1 MIRSFLVDF
10 VFPVLLFLVVR
21 SLIGGFFRGPVRH
34 SSPRPTAG
42 PVVSPGGELKKDP
55 VCGTYV
61 SMAASVTRT
70 VNGKVLYF
78 CSKDCSEKY
87 GAEVKRSQ

>member
-1 MIRSFLVDF
+1 MIRSFFVDF
-10 VFPVLLFLVVR
+10 VFPVLLFLFVR
-21 SLIGGFFRGPVRH
+21 SLIGSFFRGPVRR
-34 SSPRPTAG
+34 SAQRPAAQ

-61 SMAASVTRT
+61 SVAASVTRM
-70 VNGKVLYF
+70 VNGKLVHF

-87 GAEVKRSQ
+87 GAEVRR

>member
-1 MIRSFLVDF
+1 MIRSFFVDF
-10 VFPVLLFLVVR
+10 VFPVLLFLFVR
-21 SLIGGFFRGPVRH
+21 SLMGSFFRGPARR
-34 SSPRPTAG
+34 SSPRPASE
-42 PVVSPGGELKKDP
+42 PLVSPGGELKKDP

-61 SMAASVTRT
+61 SAAASVTRT

-87 GAEVKRSQ
+87 GTEVRR